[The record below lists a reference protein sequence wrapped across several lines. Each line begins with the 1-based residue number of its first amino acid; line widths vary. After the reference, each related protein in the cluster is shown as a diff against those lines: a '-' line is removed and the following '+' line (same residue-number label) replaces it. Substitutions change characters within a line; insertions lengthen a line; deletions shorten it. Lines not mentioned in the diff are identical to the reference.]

1 MAFYQRQNI
10 PGTDTLQNQTPGF
23 IASGPQQRS
32 SFAGAPLAPAP
43 AAQMQQGQANNAA
56 STKQALGGMK
66 QLGGGIL
73 DLMGQNSAVGGQTG
87 LSSLLN
93 TGGGPA
99 GTVLSGAN
107 AASGIGG
114 GSLGGM
120 GGIGSGGPWGA
131 VFGGANNTLKG
142 LMGNKPD
149 NSVGGQAM
157 NLLETGGDNFG
168 LPFANAS
175 RALTNGLDAVGLG
188 DIPVMDGLIKGA
200 GTGASYGQFAG
211 PYGAL
216 AGGIIG
222 GVGGGLADLFGADK

>member
-23 IASGPQQRS
+23 IATGPQQRS

-43 AAQMQQGQANNAA
+43 AAQVQQGQGNGAA
-56 STKQALGGMK
+56 ATKQALGGMK

-73 DLMGQNSAVGGQTG
+73 DLMGKNSAVGGQTG
-87 LSSLLN
+87 LSSMLN
-93 TGGGPA
+93 TGGGNPVSA
-99 GTVLSGAN
+99 VLGGSN
-107 AASGIGG
+107 AVSSVGG
-114 GSLGGM
+114 GLGG
-120 GGIGSGGPWGA
+120 GGLGSGGPWGA

-149 NSVGGQAM
+149 NSLGGQAM

-175 RALTNGLDAVGLG
+175 RTLTNGLDAVGLG

-200 GTGASYGQFAG
+200 GTGASYGQIGG